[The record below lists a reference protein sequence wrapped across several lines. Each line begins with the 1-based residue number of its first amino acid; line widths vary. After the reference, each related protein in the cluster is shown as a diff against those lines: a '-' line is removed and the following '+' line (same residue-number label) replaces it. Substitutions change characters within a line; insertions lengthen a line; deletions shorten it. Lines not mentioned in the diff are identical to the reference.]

1 MFRQPS
7 SETPRI
13 QPKLGD
19 VFMIQFDGSGSVQ
32 RGYRPGVIFSN
43 NRGNS
48 SSPNVIVFPLT
59 TSLKKLSM
67 PTHVVLDAETCGLK
81 FTSMVLCENPQC
93 IPKSMLR
100 GFISH
105 LSDEVISRI
114 AVAQLASSSGIAFLD
129 YQSLIAAWELT
140 IRLSV
145 M

>member
-7 SETPRI
+7 SEAPRI

-32 RGYRPGVIFSN
+32 RGYRPGVVFSN

-67 PTHVVLDAETCGLK
+67 PTHVLLEADTCGLK

-105 LSDEVISRI
+105 LSDEIISRI

-129 YQSLIAAWELT
+129 YHSLIAAWELT
-140 IRLSV
+140 IRLNTW
-145 M
+145 